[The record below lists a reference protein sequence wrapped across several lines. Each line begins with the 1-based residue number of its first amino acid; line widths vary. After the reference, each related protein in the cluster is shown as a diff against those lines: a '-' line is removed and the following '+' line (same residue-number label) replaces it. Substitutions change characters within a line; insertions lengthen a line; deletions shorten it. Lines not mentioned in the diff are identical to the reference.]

1 VNRLNITEALINLAV
16 QTIILVIVLVSM
28 RFRMKDKYNA
38 HVITIAVAVILSL
51 VIASFGSLNFLD
63 SDYIQT
69 ITNPIT
75 NLVVWV
81 SHEFFGIASQ
91 VSGIILL
98 ALLLMDK
105 AIAHRS
111 DMVAKVT
118 AVLWVVAYI
127 AGIAFFVI
135 LHL

>member
-1 VNRLNITEALINLAV
+1 MNINEALINLAV

-28 RFRMKDKYNA
+28 RFRMKNKYNV
-38 HVITIAVAVILSL
+38 HVITIAVAVILSI

-63 SDYIQT
+63 SSYVQT
-69 ITNPIT
+69 ITNPTT
-75 NLVVWV
+75 NLAAWV

-91 VSGIILL
+91 VAGIILL

-111 DMVAKVT
+111 DLIAKVT
-118 AVLWVVAYI
+118 TVLWVIAYI
-127 AGIAFFVI
+127 AGIAFFAI

>member
-1 VNRLNITEALINLAV
+1 MNINDAAINLAV

-28 RFRMKDKYNA
+28 RFRMKNKYNV

-63 SDYIQT
+63 SNYIQT
-69 ITNPIT
+69 VTNPTT
-75 NLVVWV
+75 NLVAWV

-91 VSGIILL
+91 ASGIILL

-111 DMVAKVT
+111 DLIAKVT
-118 AVLWVVAYI
+118 TVLWVVAYI
-127 AGIAFFVI
+127 AGITFFAI

>member
-1 VNRLNITEALINLAV
+1 MNINEALINLAV

-28 RFRMKDKYNA
+28 RYRMKNKYNV
-38 HVITIAVAVILSL
+38 HVITIAVAVILSI

-63 SDYIQT
+63 SNYVKT
-69 ITNPIT
+69 ITNPTT
-75 NLVVWV
+75 NLFAWV
-81 SHEFFGIASQ
+81 THEFFGLASQ

-111 DMVAKVT
+111 DLIAKAT
-118 AVLWVVAYI
+118 TILWVLAYV
-127 AGIAFFVI
+127 AGIAFFAV

>member
-1 VNRLNITEALINLAV
+1 MNINEALINLAA
-16 QTIILVIVLVSM
+16 QTIILVIILVSM
-28 RFRMKDKYNA
+28 RFRMKSKYKV

-51 VIASFGSLNFLD
+51 VIASFGSLNFLN
-63 SDYIQT
+63 SSYLQT
-69 ITNPIT
+69 ITNPT
-75 NLVVWV
+75 TTLVAWV

-111 DMVAKVT
+111 DLIAKVT
-118 AVLWVVAYI
+118 TVLWVVAYI
-127 AGIAFFVI
+127 AGTAFFAV